1 MTVSSVTILD
11 RGLPANTLLVFT
23 SVDLPLVTSIC
34 GHDQE
39 VQVGYSGCE
48 QLRGIIDLSDVRK
61 IINLVTQKNNNTN
74 SRWTV
79 NTTLS
84 SVNSSGRSTMS
95 YLTCIGSLMFLLL
108 IIGCSTGGAAMTATE
123 SAMQKSDA
131 DDYVIGPGDRLQV
144 FVWGHDDLTSTVTVR
159 PDGEMSTPLV
169 EDMRAAGKTPTELAR
184 AVENVLSDYVRTPT
198 VTIIVQQFVGEYDRQ
213 IRVVGQA
220 TEPQALS
227 YRNGMTLLDVMIEV
241 GGLSEFASG
250 NKAKIV
256 RKKNGGEEIIKVRIN
271 DLLNKGRMDQ
281 NVRMMPG
288 DVLIIPESIF

>member
-1 MTVSSVTILD
+1 MSVFNDIDCVDVKSNKPKCSWSAESRLHSSD
-11 RGLPANTLLVFT
+11 HSAR
-23 SVDLPLVTSIC
+23 
-34 GHDQE
+34 
-39 VQVGYSGCE
+39 
-48 QLRGIIDLSDVRK
+48 
-61 IINLVTQKNNNTN
+61 
-74 SRWTV
+74 SRIKV
-79 NTTLS
+79 
-84 SVNSSGRSTMS
+84 
-95 YLTCIGSLMFLLL
+95 IGSLVLLL
-108 IIGCSTGGAAMTATE
+108 LLGGCSGGGAATINEE
-123 SAMQKSDA
+123 SGVLGPDT
-131 DDYVIGPGDRLQV
+131 DNYVIGPGDRLQV

-159 PDGEMSTPLV
+159 PDGEISTPLV

-184 AVENVLSDYVRTPT
+184 AVEGVLSDYVRTPT

-213 IRVVGQA
+213 VRVVGQA

-256 RKKNGGEEIIKVRIN
+256 RKTNGGEDVIKVRIG

-281 NVRMMPG
+281 NVKMMPG